1 MIMIKIVILFILA
14 VIFSIL
20 LGIDIGKRKGYVS
33 GWLSG
38 HESANKYWEERVPK
52 EVRDKVNNEKYD
64 KLLKLIYMSDEEFE
78 KEMKE

>member
-1 MIMIKIVILFILA
+1 MIKIAILFILA

-20 LGIDIGKRKGYVS
+20 LGINIGKKKGYVS

-52 EVRDKVNNEKYD
+52 DVRDRINNEKYNR
-64 KLLKLIYMSDEEFE
+64 LLNLIYMSDEEFE